1 MSVTLLLVAMVI
13 FAFGASHWL
22 TRYASRFGAFSGV
35 EYLIVGVLIGP
46 QLPPRLMTAAYLQQ
60 LTPLISLLLGLTGF
74 IVGVRVRR
82 TIVRADAVIAGGL
95 LATTVLAT
103 VGMMALGLM
112 YWLDAPPEDVVLNL
126 QLVDLWGLRFEL
138 RASGEQL
145 WLALGLG
152 AAAAI
157 SGSAIVESTGRLHR
171 AKGPVWDLLQTA
183 SATGELLAV
192 LVFGLTLA
200 AVRSEGDAARFGM
213 GLTEWAVAAISVGV
227 LCGAL
232 FTLFIGRERDTMRM
246 FLASVG
252 AVFFASGIGSA
263 LGISPLFVNL
273 LFGMTVALTSNH
285 SKQLCAEVA
294 RLQHP
299 VYVMV
304 MIFAG
309 ALWVPVQGWQ
319 WLLPLGFVV
328 ARYIALR
335 LFTPLVARLAMEPPV
350 VAHRLGHGLLAQ
362 GTVAVAIAV
371 SFALRFPEQAPV
383 VLTTILAGTLLGDVW
398 SVRALTAVLLDAGE
412 VTDTAALVSAA
423 GEGGS
428 VDASALVDDDPN
440 TPPNV
445 ETTDAA
451 SNDEPRHESYAEA
464 EAESPTLAVSSAAA
478 TPVHASPLNESTSG
492 GDAGVEGAT
501 ERAAVDGTPDQSED
515 DDANKPPNSDAKVD
529 ATPQEVNP

>member
-35 EYLIVGVLIGP
+35 EYLIVGELIGP
-46 QLPPRLMTAAYLQQ
+46 QIPPRLMTAAYLQQ

-82 TIVRADAVIAGGL
+82 TIRRADAVVAGGL
-95 LATTVLAT
+95 LALGVFITVGLAT
-103 VGMMALGLM
+103 LCLM
-112 YWLDAPPEDVVLNL
+112 YWLQDRPEEAVLNL
-126 QLVDLWGLRFEL
+126 RLFDVWGLRFEL

-152 AAAAI
+152 AAAAV

-171 AKGPVWDLLQTA
+171 AEGPVWELLQTA

-192 LVFGLTLA
+192 LVLGLTLA

-213 GLTEWAVAAISVGV
+213 GLTEWAVAAVSVGV

-232 FTLFIGRERDTMRM
+232 FTLFIGRERDSMRM

-273 LFGMTVALTSNH
+273 LFGMTVALASSH
-285 SKQLCAEVA
+285 SAKLCAEVA

-309 ALWVPVQGWQ
+309 ALWVPVSGWQ
-319 WLLPLGFVV
+319 WLLPIAFVL
-328 ARYIALR
+328 ARYAALR
-335 LFTPLVARLAMEPPV
+335 LFTPVVARFAMEPPV
-350 VAHRLGHGLLAQ
+350 VAHRIGHGLLAQ
-362 GTVAVAIAV
+362 GTLAVAIGV
-371 SFALRFPEQAPV
+371 SFALRFPEQAAAM
-383 VLTTILAGTLLGDVW
+383 LTPILAGTLLGDVW
-398 SVRALTAVLLDAGE
+398 SVRALTAVLLDADE
-412 VTDTAALVSAA
+412 VTDTAAL
-423 GEGGS
+423 GPGGA
-428 VDASALVDDDPN
+428 VDASALVDDDPT
-440 TPPNV
+440 TPP
-445 ETTDAA
+445 ELADG
-451 SNDEPRHESYAEA
+451 HH
-464 EAESPTLAVSSAAA
+464 SPVCDLMEEQ
-478 TPVHASPLNESTSG
+478 P
-492 GDAGVEGAT
+492 
-501 ERAAVDGTPDQSED
+501 
-515 DDANKPPNSDAKVD
+515 
-529 ATPQEVNP
+529 